1 MTTDTLDFTTARAP
15 TLEWSDALGLELDFM
30 DDTHREFVDLLG
42 ATEMAEDDVLLER
55 FVALITHTEEHF
67 GSEDRWMADTNFS
80 SSNCHSM
87 QHNVI
92 LQVMREGLKRGKE
105 QGNLAL
111 VRQMAHELGIWFPQ
125 HAQTMDAALALHLR
139 GVGYDEATGVV
150 SKPEGLPQGEIH
162 GCGGSS
168 CS

>member
-42 ATEMAEDDVLLER
+42 ATETAEDDVLLDR
-55 FVALITHTEEHF
+55 FVALIAHTEEHF
-67 GSEDRWMADTNFS
+67 GSEDRWMADTHFS

-92 LQVMREGLKRGKE
+92 LQVMRPWRCTCAVWAMTKPR
-105 QGNLAL
+105 
-111 VRQMAHELGIWFPQ
+111 VWFPSLR
-125 HAQTMDAALALHLR
+125 ACLKVRFMAVVGAAALKSLLGCWQSLLHADLVLLGTDQIFVR
-139 GVGYDEATGVV
+139 RDQTA
-150 SKPEGLPQGEIH
+150 
-162 GCGGSS
+162 
-168 CS
+168 